1 MSDSKSTER
10 NRLLSGEEE
19 LQMCL
24 SKFSEVF
31 NVCTNGSMPKFLAEY
46 KAYVASYVTY
56 ILMFKFDLIVRYLR
70 KKRLDNIK
78 VQGNDLVLS
87 LQCKPTYNTSL
98 QINILDSNFAVI

>member
-10 NRLLSGEEE
+10 NHLLSGEEE

-56 ILMFKFDLIVRYLR
+56 ILMFKFDSSIFEG
-70 KKRLDNIK
+70 KKRLDNVKYREIT
-78 VQGNDLVLS
+78 LFFPCSLS
-87 LQCKPTYNTSL
+87 RLITPPYK
-98 QINILDSNFAVI
+98 